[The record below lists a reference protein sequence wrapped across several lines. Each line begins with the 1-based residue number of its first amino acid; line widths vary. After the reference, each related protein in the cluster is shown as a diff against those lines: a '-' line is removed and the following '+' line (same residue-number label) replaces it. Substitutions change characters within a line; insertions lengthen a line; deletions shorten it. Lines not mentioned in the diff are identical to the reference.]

1 MAYLDTYTTPLTS
14 KTAAHLLRRAT
25 FGPTNQEITDF
36 TGKTATQAVDLLI
49 SNMSFRASPPPPVVM
64 DGGMADKGQTF
75 LDKPFM
81 GWRAYEF
88 FLYIRYWWVGLM
100 TEQNGHPSIQE
111 KLTAF
116 WQNHFV
122 TAHSVVGDY
131 RFTYQYIKFLR
142 NNCAGNFK
150 TMTIGM
156 TKEPSMLVFQNGFE
170 NTKESPNENY
180 GRELQE
186 LFTVG
191 QKNFAGLDNYT
202 EQDVKAAARV
212 LTGWGVT
219 NYWTDGSTTFGTVF
233 NSDRHDTT
241 DKVFSA
247 KYNNKTIQGRSGV
260 AAGDTELQELV
271 AMLLSH
277 SETPKFICRKLY
289 RWYVNS
295 NVTQDI
301 EDNVIVPLATFF
313 ASSGNNFEI
322 LPVLKKLLTSDIFY
336 DERNIGAIV
345 KSPAEFMIGMLRHF
359 NLTVPDM
366 TTDYVAFR
374 MLMEFQEWA
383 MSKMQLSLLDQPL
396 VFGSTPYYQTG
407 YSKNWI
413 NGTTLGLRG
422 NHSDS
427 MAYPWLQI
435 RPDYTVGIDFIGW
448 IKRIQPNFSDV
459 SGTPAVTAE
468 TVVGEFIKNLF
479 AIEMTQ
485 KQKDFLIDSIF
496 MRGVPRVTW
505 QYELNAY
512 RNAPND
518 GYSHNPLLWR
528 CQPLMVYLLRMAEY
542 QVF

>member
-212 LTGWGVT
+212 LTGWGVS
-219 NYWTDGSTTFGTVF
+219 NYWADGSTTFGTVF

-247 KYNNKTIQGRSGV
+247 KYNNKTIQGRSGA

-271 AMLLSH
+271 TMLLSH

-396 VFGSTPYYQTG
+396 VFGSIPYYQTG